1 MAKNI
6 RCFSLF
12 ATHFFEI
19 TNLSTTES
27 TVKNFHVAAIANDKN
42 FTLLYEIRPN
52 PMEQSFGIHV
62 AKLVKFPQSV
72 VKTADRVYNEFDDH
86 HKLKT
91 EDDSRIN
98 KKAEDLID
106 KLVAKSDLSVGDIQ
120 SILDEI
126 HNDVINSEGHYKNV
140 LLSKVV

>member
-1 MAKNI
+1 
-6 RCFSLF
+6 
-12 ATHFFEI
+12 
-19 TNLSTTES
+19 
-27 TVKNFHVAAIANDKN
+27 
-42 FTLLYEIRPN
+42 
-52 PMEQSFGIHV
+52 MEQSFGIHV